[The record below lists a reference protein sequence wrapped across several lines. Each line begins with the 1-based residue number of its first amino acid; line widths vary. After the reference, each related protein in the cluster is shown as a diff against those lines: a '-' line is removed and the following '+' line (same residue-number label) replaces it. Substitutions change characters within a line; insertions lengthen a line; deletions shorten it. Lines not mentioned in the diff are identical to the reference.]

1 MEMQM
6 IMRII
11 YACIINWQMGI
22 VMIMQMIMIRTSITI
37 RVCDVIT

>member
-1 MEMQM
+1 MGMQM

-37 RVCDVIT
+37 RLCNVIT